1 MSVNNSIKV
10 FGNKATDSVTQEF
23 EQLDKLGVLMPKR
36 FSDLSV
42 KERKGVLSAVLL
54 IMKKRYNERKS
65 MSR

>member
-10 FGNKATDSVTQEF
+10 FGNKTTDSVTQEF